1 MITGWADTGFVPPAG
16 PVGPLAPVLPLGPDG
31 PGGPGVQRELIFK
44 ILLYLMHSAHL
55 IH

>member
-1 MITGWADTGFVPPAG
+1 MITVWSDTGFVPPAG
-16 PVGPLAPVLPLGPDG
+16 PVGPLAPVLPLG